1 MTFTSADAF
10 EAADCGEP
18 ILMNAGAIRRM
29 LRELDGLKGSVDIAC
44 KLIDELGTENRRY
57 REVLKAIVDFCDDPR
72 GSELNETLAMGL
84 SRLLPAARAALGDRS

>member
-29 LRELDGLKGSVDIAC
+29 LREHGADEAEFSAEAKWDGAGELDAAFV
-44 KLIDELGTENRRY
+44 LGW
-57 REVLKAIVDFCDDPR
+57 
-72 GSELNETLAMGL
+72 
-84 SRLLPAARAALGDRS
+84 LGY